1 MATMPAI
8 HSRFQPIYNRS
19 KGTTM
24 KKEERTNNLQD
35 IIAKVRK
42 LQELTRTTGFHT
54 TRSIG
59 LLLAN
64 LSPDELVRVSDAL
77 HLSPRELSHR

>member
-1 MATMPAI
+1 MSTMPVVNN
-8 HSRFQPIYNRS
+8 RFQPIYDRS

-24 KKEERTNNLQD
+24 KKEERNNLQD

-59 LLLAN
+59 LLLAH
-64 LSPDELVRVSDAL
+64 LTPDELVEVSEAL
-77 HLSPRELSHR
+77 HLSPREMTQR